1 MQRARPLNMS
11 ASPGQPYAPPCSVPD
26 ALPGLG
32 RQLRLTAVEHTEVI
46 AAPVRAGT
54 VDRCGPFG
62 RFRW

>member
-46 AAPVRAGT
+46 TVEVRTVPVNR
-54 VDRCGPFG
+54 RRPFG